1 MRRPATYVGKRH
13 LTINVN
19 VELDVTELC
28 PDVLEDFD
36 ELESLGVKDLF
47 ECFLPRFLSDG

>member
-13 LTINVN
+13 LTINVS

-47 ECFLPRFLSDG
+47 GCFWHHF

>member
-13 LTINVN
+13 LTINVS

-28 PDVLEDFD
+28 PDVLEGFD
-36 ELESLGVKDLF
+36 ELESPGVKDLF